1 MYLGEDVIFD
11 VVGVMLNKEA
21 QQLEDKAENLN
32 FRSLLGNN
40 TKMSHDVFS
49 CSMRQQ
55 GGVTMSQCLFMFK
68 DSARREGFTCT
79 VQLSV
84 FSGDPAPVL
93 ESRGA
98 MNTEIVVC

>member
-11 VVGVMLNKEA
+11 VVGVMLDKEA

-32 FRSLLGNN
+32 ARLLVGNS
-40 TKMSHDVFS
+40 TKMK
-49 CSMRQQ
+49 MQ
-55 GGVTMSQCLFMFK
+55 GGI
-68 DSARREGFTCT
+68 TCT

-84 FSGDPAPVL
+84 FSGDPAPVF

-98 MNTEIVVC
+98 MNTEICFLV